1 MKLNR
6 NQWLIA
12 AAIIIAIVLFWGGC
26 QMGKRSASCDTCPTK
41 TETVYVTD
49 LDTVFQK
56 GKSTVVKDPF
66 KVTIVIRD
74 TSQLDSLKRAASARE
89 EELLTQL
96 DFYRDLK
103 AALDSA
109 GVGDVIEAKPPHY
122 DVTGEAL
129 AEDGTT
135 RVRYSITVL
144 DTSAIVQGTPTKPN
158 PRFFVEINKPVTVDM
173 PERSAN
179 CARFAVGGGFLFGMD
194 GSNLNG
200 MPLVK
205 LRINNVEM
213 LGAYDVRGKMW
224 MFGAGAEVQ
233 FGKKKNAK

>member
-1 MKLNR
+1 
-6 NQWLIA
+6 
-12 AAIIIAIVLFWGGC
+12 
-26 QMGKRSASCDTCPTK
+26 MGKRSASCDTCPTK

-158 PRFFVEINKPVTVDM
+158 PRYFVEINKPVSFDAPVKA
-173 PERSAN
+173 AN
-179 CARFAVGGGFLFGMD
+179 
-194 GSNLNG
+194 
-200 MPLVK
+200 
-205 LRINNVEM
+205 
-213 LGAYDVRGKMW
+213 
-224 MFGAGAEVQ
+224 
-233 FGKKKNAK
+233 